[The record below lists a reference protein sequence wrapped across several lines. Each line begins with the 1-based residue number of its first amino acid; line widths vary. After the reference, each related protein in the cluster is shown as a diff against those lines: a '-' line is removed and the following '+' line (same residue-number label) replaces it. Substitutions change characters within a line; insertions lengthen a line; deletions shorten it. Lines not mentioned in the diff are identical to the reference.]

1 MKIWKITCCN
11 ECPSLTSFYD
21 VKGQHDYC
29 NMTKQKIKDIHKL
42 PKWCPLPNEGEDN
55 ERNTNTKSN

>member
-21 VKGQHDYC
+21 VKGQYDYC
-29 NMTKQKIKDIHKL
+29 NMTKQKIKDIYKL
-42 PKWCPLPNEGEDN
+42 PKWCPLSEYKEIKNVK
-55 ERNTNTKSN
+55 RKSL